1 MPIGLYLD
9 AGLTQPAAAIAAT
22 QTSDGTAAAVDRA
35 YYLGS
40 PVAGKQFQSAS
51 APGADPIV
59 LSLTDAA
66 SGSGVE
72 AAHLRLATSQ
82 AGLAAATPGAAL
94 SLSHTLLSGV
104 ANAVAVWVRIDT
116 PALADGAYED
126 VSFHT
131 NSLVETNV

>member
-22 QTSDGTAAAVDRA
+22 QTSDGAAAAVERA

-40 PVAGKQFQSAS
+40 PVAGKKFQAAS

-66 SGSGVE
+66 AGSGVE
-72 AAHLRLATSQ
+72 VTHLRLATSQ
-82 AGLAAATPGAAL
+82 AGLASATPGAAL
-94 SLSHTLLSGV
+94 SISHTLLSGV
-104 ANAVAVWVRIDT
+104 SNAAAIWVRIDT
-116 PALADGAYED
+116 PALAEGAYEEIG
-126 VSFHT
+126 FHT
-131 NSLVETNV
+131 NSLVEINV